1 MGGQDGYQRDMV
13 SQNTDSKTI
22 VGGFRLTPSKKF
34 NIGLNIAQTNSD
46 QKMDPFDLSAPDY
59 VETHPPMS
67 YDFSQSHLYSMIDLD
82 RIDFNADANFK
93 FTNDFWMNVYFR
105 RSEYEDNVALFDDL
119 DGSISVLG
127 AYLGWSF

>member
-1 MGGQDGYQRDMV
+1 MGGQDGYSRDMV
-13 SQNTDSKTI
+13 SQNTDSETI
-22 VGGFRLTPSKKF
+22 VAGFRLTPSKKF
-34 NIGLNIAQTNSD
+34 NIGLNIAQTKSD

-82 RIDFNADANFK
+82 RIDLNADANFK
-93 FTNDFWMNVYFR
+93 FTNEFWMNVYFR
-105 RSEYEDNVALFDDL
+105 RSEYEDNVALFEDL

>member
-1 MGGQDGYQRDMV
+1 MGGQDGYSRDMV
-13 SQNTDSKTI
+13 SQNTDSDTI

-34 NIGLNIAQTNSD
+34 NLGLNIAQTKSD

-67 YDFSQSHLYSMIDLD
+67 YDFSQSHLFSMIDLD
-82 RIDFNADANFK
+82 RIDLNVDANFK
-93 FTNDFWMNVYFR
+93 FTDDFWMNVYFR
-105 RSEYEDNVALFDDL
+105 RSEYEDNVALFEDL
-119 DGSISVLG
+119 DGSISILG